1 MPPTEPDLAANEH
14 LRAILVALV
23 AARTP
28 LLRAPTTSHGRRA
41 IERHLLQAAGLL
53 GMRIGDRPTLAQ
65 AEAALTHARQAM
77 QRQLV
82 MATQLL
88 DEPIAAIRTMWNLPS
103 LPETVA
109 REIGQQLRDT
119 ARDALAVL
127 DHNAPLIASTWGS
140 AVQGLGMGA
149 IIGLGLLAFMLLKK

>member
-1 MPPTEPDLAANEH
+1 
-14 LRAILVALV
+14 
-23 AARTP
+23 
-28 LLRAPTTSHGRRA
+28 
-41 IERHLLQAAGLL
+41 
-53 GMRIGDRPTLAQ
+53 MRVGDRPTLAQ
-65 AEAALTHARQAM
+65 AEAALDHARQAM

-88 DEPIAAIRTMWNLPS
+88 EEPIAAIRTMWNLPS

>member
-1 MPPTEPDLAANEH
+1 
-14 LRAILVALV
+14 
-23 AARTP
+23 
-28 LLRAPTTSHGRRA
+28 
-41 IERHLLQAAGLL
+41 
-53 GMRIGDRPTLAQ
+53 MRVGDRPTLAQ
-65 AEAALTHARQAM
+65 AEAALNHARQAM

-109 REIGQQLRDT
+109 REIGAQLRDT

-149 IIGLGLLAFMLLKK
+149 IVALGLLAFMLLRK